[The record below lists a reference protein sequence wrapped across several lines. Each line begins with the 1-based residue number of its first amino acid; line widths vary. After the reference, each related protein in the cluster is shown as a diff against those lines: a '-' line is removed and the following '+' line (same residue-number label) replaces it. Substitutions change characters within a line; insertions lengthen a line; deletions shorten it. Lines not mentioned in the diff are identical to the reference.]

1 MAHHQRR
8 SLTACFDWRPATN
21 ASATAP
27 DVSGSVPR
35 WVLIATILGSSMVFI
50 DSSVVNVALPTLQ
63 EDLGATAAST
73 QWVVEA
79 YALFLAALI
88 LVGGAL
94 GDKFG
99 RRRLFVLGTVIFAA
113 TSIWCALAPD
123 IGNLIVARAAQGIGG
138 ALLTPAS
145 LALISATFADETG
158 RGRAIGTWSGFTSI
172 TSAGGPVLGGFL
184 VEQASWRWI
193 FLINIPFAVAVLLIT
208 LRYLPESRDPNAGR
222 LDWLGATLA
231 TVGLGGVVYGL
242 IEASARG
249 WTDSRVLLAL
259 AVGVVALAL
268 FIVVEARSP
277 APMMPLGLFRSRTFS
292 GTNLLT
298 LLLYAALGGALY
310 FFPFLLIQ
318 VQGYTSTEA
327 GAALL
332 PFVLLLF
339 GLSRWA
345 GGLIGRFGAKLP
357 LVVGPVIAAA
367 GFALFAVPGL
377 GGSYWTSY
385 LPAVLVLGLGMAVTV
400 APLTTAVM
408 GAVSASRTGIASG
421 INNAVARTAS
431 LLAIAVFGIIVAG
444 AFTSDLDSRL
454 DEIPLAPEARA
465 AVDAQD
471 DQLSAA
477 QAPANLDEATRI
489 SVDDAID
496 QSFLR
501 AFRVAMLIAAGMAVA
516 SALAAAWLVEGRHR
530 PREAHRSDVA
540 SAAAAPPSR

>member
-1 MAHHQRR
+1 V
-8 SLTACFDWRPATN
+8 
-21 ASATAP
+21 SATATATTT
-27 DVSGSVPR
+27 GGAIPR
-35 WVLIATILGSSMVFI
+35 WVLVATILGSSMVFI
-50 DSSVVNVALPTLQ
+50 DSSVVNVALPALQ
-63 EDLGATAAST
+63 EDLGATAAAT

-99 RRRLFVLGTVIFAA
+99 RRRLFILGTVIFTV
-113 TSIWCALAPD
+113 TSVWCAVAPD

-145 LALISATFADETG
+145 LALISATFEDDTG

-193 FLINIPFAVAVLLIT
+193 FLINVPLAAVVLLIT

-222 LDWLGATLA
+222 LDWPAAILATL
-231 TVGLGGVVYGL
+231 GLGGVVYGL
-242 IEASARG
+242 IEASTRG
-249 WTDSRVLLAL
+249 WTDSRVVLAL
-259 AVGVVALAL
+259 TVGTVALAA
-268 FIVVEARSP
+268 FVVTEARTRE
-277 APMMPLGLFRSRTFS
+277 PMMPLGLFRSRTFS

-310 FFPFLLIQ
+310 FLPFLLIQ
-318 VQGYTSTEA
+318 VRGYTSTEA

-339 GLSRWA
+339 VLSRWA

-357 LVVGPVIAAA
+357 LIVGPLIAAA

-377 GGSYWTSY
+377 GGSYWVTY
-385 LPAVLVLGLGMAVTV
+385 FPAIVVLGLGMAVTV

-421 INNAVARTAS
+421 VNNAVARTAS
-431 LLAIAVFGIIVAG
+431 LLAIAVFGIIVAST
-444 AFTSDLDSRL
+444 FTSSLDDRL
-454 DEIPLAPEARA
+454 GGIPLAPEART
-465 AVDAQD
+465 AVDDQSDLLAGAVAPDTLDAPTQD
-471 DQLSAA
+471 AV
-477 QAPANLDEATRI
+477 NG
-489 SVDDAID
+489 AID
-496 QSFLR
+496 QSFLS
-501 AFRVAMLIAAGMAVA
+501 AFRVAMLVAAGMAVV
-516 SALAAAWLVEGRHR
+516 SALAAAWLVEGRRHE
-530 PREAHRSDVA
+530 EAHENPA
-540 SAAAAPPSR
+540 EPAAAAVHRAK

>member
-1 MAHHQRR
+1 M
-8 SLTACFDWRPATN
+8 TN
-21 ASATAP
+21 ASATATN
-27 DVSGSVPR
+27 VSGSIPR

-63 EDLGATAAST
+63 EDLGATSAAT
-73 QWVVEA
+73 QWVVES

-99 RRRLFVLGTVIFAA
+99 RRRLFVIGTVIFTV
-113 TSIWCALAPD
+113 TSVWCAIAPD

-145 LALISATFADETG
+145 LALISATFEDDTE

-172 TSAGGPVLGGFL
+172 TAAGGPVLGGFL

-193 FLINIPFAVAVLLIT
+193 FLINVPLAAVVLLIT
-208 LRYLPESRDPNAGR
+208 LRYLPESRDPRAGR
-222 LDWLGATLA
+222 LDWPAAVLATL
-231 TVGLGGVVYGL
+231 GLGGVVFGL
-242 IEASARG
+242 IEASAVG
-249 WTDSRVLLAL
+249 WTDPRVVLAL
-259 AVGVVALAL
+259 TVGVAALAA
-268 FIVVEARSP
+268 FVVTEARTRE
-277 APMMPLGLFRSRTFS
+277 PMMPLGLFRNRTFS

-318 VQGYTSTEA
+318 VQGYSSTEA

-339 GLSRWA
+339 VLSRWA

-357 LVVGPVIAAA
+357 LIIGPVIAAA
-367 GFALFAVPGL
+367 GFALFAVPGI
-377 GGSYWTSY
+377 GGSYWTTY
-385 LPAVLVLGLGMAVTV
+385 FPAVVVLGLGMAVTV

-431 LLAIAVFGIIVAG
+431 LLAIAVFGIIVASV
-444 AFTSDLDSRL
+444 FTSDLEIHLTD
-454 DEIPLAPEARA
+454 IPLSPEARA
-465 AVDAQD
+465 AVDARAD
-471 DQLSAA
+471 ELSAA
-477 QAPANLDEATRI
+477 QAPADLDESTRA

-496 QSFLR
+496 RSFLR
-501 AFRVAMLIAAGMAVA
+501 SFRVAMLIAAGMAIA
-516 SALAAAWLVEGRHR
+516 SALAAAWLVEGRHLSNRDTAGKDPRGQR
-530 PREAHRSDVA
+530 P
-540 SAAAAPPSR
+540 